1 MSDFLDGLSDHQR
14 AAAEALDGPV
24 LIKAGPGAGKTR
36 TITHRIAHG
45 VRTGRYEESRTLAVT
60 FTSRAAGELHA
71 RLAALRAPHV
81 AVRTFHSAALRQL
94 RHFWPDVVG
103 GAPPRIEAD
112 RAPLLRQA
120 AAGSADTPE
129 ALAAILT
136 ELDWAKA
143 HGVTAAHYPA
153 AAQARPTPLPA
164 DRIGEILERYEVV
177 KTERGVMDFDDVLL
191 VTIGLLE
198 TRSDVREAVR
208 RAYRWITV
216 DEYQDVS
223 PLQQRIL
230 DLWVGDRGQVCVVGD
245 PAQTI
250 YQFAGADPGLLAAFP
265 ARHPGATVVELPE
278 TYRCPSAVSQA
289 ANRLARAIPGAL
301 VLRSVGDDPGVVRVL
316 QFPGE
321 QAECAGIADE
331 IAGLLESGHAP
342 DEVAVLYRAHS
353 QGRPLQDHLRRRGIP
368 YSTRGSE
375 RFFERAEVKEA
386 SIRYRGE
393 LRTDPG
399 RPAAD
404 VMAAA
409 LSAMAFEPTPP
420 DAPQAR
426 LRWESLAALSRM
438 FPADMPGPDGLTEL
452 ERRAADGEPP
462 RPAGVALL
470 TIHAAKGLEWD
481 SVYVM
486 GVTEGQLPLI
496 RGSADDVDD
505 EERRLMYVAVTR
517 ARHRLVVTWADTR
530 PASRYLA
537 AFDSGD
543 MVGALPAAQAV
554 AAAAVEHFAERGG
567 PPAPCRWCGRALV
580 TGRERV
586 LGRCDTCTPP
596 VDDALLERLTRWR
609 DSVAADAGVPGHVVM
624 TDVTLHAIAEQCPT
638 TSDGLGAIPG
648 LRSERLQ
655 EHGQVLLDL
664 VRQSAPDP
672 RP

>member
-1 MSDFLDGLSDHQR
+1 MSDILDGLSDRQR

-60 FTSRAAGELHA
+60 FTARAAGELHA

-94 RHFWPDVVG
+94 RHFWPEVVG

-112 RAPLLRQA
+112 RTPLLRQA
-120 AAGSADTPE
+120 AAGTADSAE
-129 ALAAILT
+129 SLAALLT

-143 HGVTAAHYPA
+143 HGVTAARYPA
-153 AAQARPTPLPA
+153 AAVGRPAPLPLDQVA
-164 DRIGEILERYEVV
+164 QVLDRYETV

-198 TRSDVREAVR
+198 TRSDVRESVR

-230 DLWVGDRGQVCVVGD
+230 DLWVGDQGQVCVVGD

-250 YQFAGADPGLLAAFP
+250 YQFAGADPDLLAGFP
-265 ARHPGATVVELPE
+265 ARHPGTTVVELPE
-278 TYRCPSAVSQA
+278 TYRCPAAVSQA
-289 ANRLARAIPGAL
+289 ANRLARSIPGAL
-301 VLRSVGDDPGVVRVL
+301 VLRSVGEDRGVVRVL

-321 QAECAGIADE
+321 QAECAGVADE
-331 IAGLLESGHAP
+331 IASLLDSGHAS

-368 YSTRGSE
+368 FSTRGSD
-375 RFFERAEVKEA
+375 RFFERPEVTEA
-386 SIRYRGE
+386 LIRFRGE

-399 RPAAD
+399 RSAAD
-404 VMAAA
+404 VMDAV

-420 DAPQAR
+420 ETPQAR
-426 LRWESLAALSRM
+426 LRWESLAALDRL
-438 FPADMPGPDGLTEL
+438 FPAGLSAAEGLAEL
-452 ERRAADGEPP
+452 DRRMADGEPP

-486 GVTEGQLPLI
+486 GVTEGQLPLL
-496 RGSADDVDD
+496 RGSGEGDVD
-505 EERRLMYVAVTR
+505 EECRLMYVAMTR
-517 ARHRLVVTWADTR
+517 ARHRLVVTWAADR
-530 PASRYLA
+530 PASRYLT

-543 MVGALPAAQAV
+543 MVGALPPAPGIAAV
-554 AAAAVEHFAERGG
+554 AADHRAERGG
-567 PPAPCRWCGRALV
+567 PPARCRWCGRALV

-586 LGRCDTCTPP
+586 LGRCDTCSPP
-596 VDDALLERLTRWR
+596 VDEALWERLTRWR
-609 DSVAADAGVPGHVVM
+609 DSVAADAGVPGHAVM

-648 LRSERLQ
+648 VRPDRLR
-655 EHGQVLLDL
+655 EHGESLLEL
-664 VRQSAPDP
+664 VRESAPDP